1 MQVLILVSHKVLV
14 LLVLTLALTAN
25 VNSYLL

>member
-14 LLVLTLALTAN
+14 LLVLTLALTVN